1 MKVHRFIVAVAA
13 ACAPLLTLAHS
24 TTTSTTPANGAVLKA
39 APAEFMLMFN
49 AASKVTKL
57 TLQKKGDA
65 EEQKLGP
72 LSGDATQ
79 HFAIAAPKLGP
90 GETLRYEPSGDNHI
104 VRHGDF
110 DRRSRQQPVTPD
122 QLSVALRTLSLVA
135 LYQPVA

>member
-24 TTTSTTPANGAVLKA
+24 TTASTTPANGAVLKA

-90 GETLRYEPSGDNHI
+90 GEYTLRYRTVSTDNHI
-104 VRHGDF
+104 MSGTVKF
-110 DRRSRQQPVTPD
+110 SI
-122 QLSVALRTLSLVA
+122 SAA
-135 LYQPVA
+135 AK